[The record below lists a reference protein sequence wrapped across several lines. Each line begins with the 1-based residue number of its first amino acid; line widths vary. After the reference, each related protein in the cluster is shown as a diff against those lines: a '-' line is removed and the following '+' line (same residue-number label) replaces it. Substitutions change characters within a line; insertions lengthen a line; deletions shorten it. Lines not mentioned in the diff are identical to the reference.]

1 MSVIS
6 LPFPPPPRSFPLS
19 LNLEFVVKRRGRE
32 GERGQ
37 NWTEE
42 EVAGSRRDIAPTNLL
57 LYFSSTICVKK
68 SQLYILSKNCCL
80 NYFCKQNFP
89 YISPRIFYACLISYL
104 MVSHPPS
111 SHFAPPPSPRPRNSL
126 HPTLLPPNSAS
137 VSLARR
143 RKRPPIKKEG
153 RYEPSSSQMKLTW
166 KRKENSNNF
175 SA

>member
-111 SHFAPPPSPRPRNSL
+111 SHFAPPNPGPEILSIPPSSQLSL
-126 HPTLLPPNSAS
+126 C
-137 VSLARR
+137 LARAEEEEA
-143 RKRPPIKKEG
+143 PDKKG
-153 RYEPSSSQMKLTW
+153 R
-166 KRKENSNNF
+166 
-175 SA
+175 AI